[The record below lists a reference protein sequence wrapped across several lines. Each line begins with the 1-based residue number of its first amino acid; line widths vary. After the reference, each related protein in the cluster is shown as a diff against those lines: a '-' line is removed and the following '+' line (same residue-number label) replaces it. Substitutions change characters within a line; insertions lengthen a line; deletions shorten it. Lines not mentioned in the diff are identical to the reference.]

1 MQSNNA
7 GMSIA
12 EQIGQIM
19 VAGFFGLTATP
30 EIIDLIQNHH
40 VGNIILFSR
49 NVADPQQLK
58 DLTRQLQSIAR
69 EAGQRYPLL
78 IMLDQEN
85 GMVRRLGQGA
95 TIFPG
100 NMTLGAVG
108 SEQDAYNVALASGRE
123 LKALGVNMNLA
134 PDVDVN
140 NNAANPV
147 IGVRSFGEDPQMVA
161 RLGAAQVR
169 GYSAAGMLTSIKHFP
184 GHGDTA
190 VDSHL
195 ALPVVPYDLE
205 RLERMELVPFRSGI
219 EAGATTVMIAHMYL
233 PEIMKQAMLPSTIS
247 PEIVNGLLR
256 QHLGY
261 DGVVISDCLEMKAV
275 ANTIGV
281 ERGAVLAL
289 QAGTD
294 LILISHHYEYQ
305 LGGINAIKAALQD
318 GTLQPQTLEQAVAR
332 VLKLK
337 GQHLTWDETLPEIS
351 IVFQYPQADRERAS
365 LRSSLEGDYTTQNP
379 DTSSKNIVGS
389 QEHKQLSDQVYER
402 STTLVRDDAGLL
414 PLRLAP
420 EQRLLVL
427 LLRPTIH
434 SQVSDRDHPGSE
446 LVEYIQQRHA
456 NVQMHT
462 ASMLDTAETQAILQQ
477 ALDTAAITIVVTH
490 NAHID
495 NWQAEFVRGLLK
507 NGRPLIN
514 VAAFNP
520 YDLLSYPELGTY
532 LVTYE
537 STPPAFAAA
546 ARVLFGEIQAQGHLP
561 VSLPGI
567 YEIKA
572 Q

>member
-1 MQSNNA
+1 MQNNNT
-7 GMSIA
+7 GMSIE

-19 VAGFFGLTATP
+19 VAGFPGLTVTP
-30 EIIDLIQNHH
+30 DIVDLIQNHH

-58 DLTRQLQSIAR
+58 DLTDQLQSIAR

-108 SEQDAYNVALASGRE
+108 SEQAAYDVALASGRE
-123 LKALGVNMNLA
+123 LKALGINMNLA
-134 PDVDVN
+134 PDIDVN
-140 NNAANPV
+140 NNPANPV

-161 RLGAAQVR
+161 RLGAAEVR
-169 GYSAAGMLTSIKHFP
+169 GYSDAGILTSIKHFP

-195 ALPVVPYDLE
+195 ALPVIPYTLDRME
-205 RLERMELVPFRSGI
+205 RIELVPFRSGI
-219 EAGATTVMIAHMYL
+219 EAGASTVMIAHMYL
-233 PEIMKQAMLPSTIS
+233 PEIMKQEMLPSTIS

-256 QHLGY
+256 EHLGY
-261 DGVVISDCLEMKAV
+261 EGVVISDCLEMNAV
-275 ANTIGV
+275 AETIGI
-281 ERGAVLAL
+281 ERGTVLAL
-289 QAGTD
+289 KAGND

-305 LGGINAIKAALQD
+305 LGGINALKAALQD
-318 GTLQPQTLEQAVAR
+318 GTLTPQVLEQAVAR
-332 VLKLK
+332 VVKLK
-337 GQHLTWDETLPEIS
+337 EQHLSWDETLPDMS
-351 IVFQYPQADRERAS
+351 
-365 LRSSLEGDYTTQNP
+365 
-379 DTSSKNIVGS
+379 IVGS
-389 QEHKQLSDQVYER
+389 QEHKQLSDQTYER
-402 STTLVRDDAGLL
+402 STTLVRDKAGLL
-414 PLRLAP
+414 PLHLAP
-420 EQRLLVL
+420 EQSLLVL
-427 LLRPTIH
+427 LLRPTIQ
-434 SQVSDRDHPGSE
+434 SRVSDRENPGSE
-446 LVEYIQQRHA
+446 LVDYIRQRHA

-462 ASMLDTAETQAILQQ
+462 SSMLDSPEKQAALQQ
-477 ALDTAAITIVVTH
+477 ALDAATATIVVTH
-490 NAHID
+490 NAHLD
-495 NWQAEFVRGLLK
+495 NWQTNFVRDLLK
-507 NGRPLIN
+507 SGRPLIN

-520 YDLLSYPELGTY
+520 YDLLSYPELDTY

-567 YEIKA
+567 YSLKA
-572 Q
+572 QKD

>member
-7 GMSIA
+7 GMSTE

-19 VAGFFGLTATP
+19 VAGFFGLTVTP
-30 EIIDLIQNHH
+30 EIVDLIQHHH

-58 DLTRQLQSIAR
+58 DLTYQLQTIAR

-100 NMTLGAVG
+100 NMALGATG
-108 SEQDAYNVALASGRE
+108 SEQAAHDIALASGRE

-140 NNAANPV
+140 NNPANPV

-161 RLGAAQVR
+161 RLGAAEVK
-169 GYSAAGMLTSIKHFP
+169 GYSEAGILTSIKHFP

-195 ALPVVPYDLE
+195 ALPVVPYTLDRLE
-205 RLERMELVPFRSGI
+205 RLELVPFRSGI
-219 EAGATTVMIAHMYL
+219 EAGASTVMIAHMYL
-233 PEIMKQAMLPSTIS
+233 PEIMKQEMLPSTIS

-256 QHLGY
+256 QRLGY

-275 ANTIGV
+275 ADTIGI
-281 ERGAVLAL
+281 EQGALRAL
-289 QAGTD
+289 QAGND

-318 GTLQPQTLEQAVAR
+318 GTLVPQVLEQAVAR
-332 VLKLK
+332 VVKLK
-337 GQHLTWDETLPEIS
+337 EQHLSWGEALPDIS
-351 IVFQYPQADRERAS
+351 
-365 LRSSLEGDYTTQNP
+365 
-379 DTSSKNIVGS
+379 IVGS
-389 QEHKQLSDQVYER
+389 QEHQQLSNQAYER
-402 STTLVRDDAGLL
+402 STTLVRNEAGLL
-414 PLRLAP
+414 PLHLAP

-427 LLRPTIH
+427 LLKPTIY
-434 SQVSDRDHPGSE
+434 SRVSDQAHPGSE
-446 LVEYIQQRHA
+446 LVEYIRQRHA
-456 NVQMHT
+456 NVETHT
-462 ASMLDTAETQAILQQ
+462 ASILDTAEKQAALQQ
-477 ALDTAAITIVVTH
+477 ALDETVVTIVVTH

-495 NWQAEFVRGLLK
+495 NWQTDIVRDLLK
-507 NGRPLIN
+507 SGRSLIN

-546 ARVLFGEIQAQGHLP
+546 ARVLFGEIEAQGRLP

-567 YEIKA
+567 YEIKER
-572 Q
+572 